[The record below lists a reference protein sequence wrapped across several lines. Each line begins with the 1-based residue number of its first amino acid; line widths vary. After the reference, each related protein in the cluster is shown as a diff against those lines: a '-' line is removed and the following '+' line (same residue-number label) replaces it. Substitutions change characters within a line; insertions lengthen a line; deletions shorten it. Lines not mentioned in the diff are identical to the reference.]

1 MNIVTRISLTIFLLL
16 MAAVYLPIGL
26 WAIIA
31 PAQDALGLEL
41 PSFYEAVGLSV
52 ISPIGYS
59 EFAGIYGG
67 INIVIG
73 VMFLI
78 GVFNKQVGLFAIK
91 ILVFLVG
98 SIALGRFLLM
108 LLGSQAGL
116 PAEINAFLIF
126 EIIVF
131 FIGIIFIKVLKNSD
145 NITKIKDVHNIKAY
159 KSKSYNSP

>member
-1 MNIVTRISLTIFLLL
+1 MNTLTRISLTIFLLL

-78 GVFNKQVGLFAIK
+78 GVFNKQVGLLAIK
-91 ILVFLVG
+91 VLVFLVG

-116 PAEINAFLIF
+116 PVEINAFLIY
-126 EIIVF
+126 EIIV
-131 FIGIIFIKVLKNSD
+131 
-145 NITKIKDVHNIKAY
+145 
-159 KSKSYNSP
+159 

>member
-1 MNIVTRISLTIFLLL
+1 MNTLTRISLTTFLLL

-78 GVFNKQVGLFAIK
+78 GVFNKQVGLLAIK

-131 FIGIIFIKVLKNSD
+131 LIGIIFI
-145 NITKIKDVHNIKAY
+145 
-159 KSKSYNSP
+159 

>member
-78 GVFNKQVGLFAIK
+78 GIFNKQVGLFAIK

-126 EIIVF
+126 EMVVF
-131 FIGIIFIKVLKNSD
+131 SIGIIFIKVLKNTD
-145 NITKIKDVHNIKAY
+145 HVT
-159 KSKSYNSP
+159 

>member
-1 MNIVTRISLTIFLLL
+1 MHNFTRISFLIFLLL
-16 MAAVYLPIGL
+16 MAAIYLPIGL

-73 VMFLI
+73 LMFII
-78 GVFNKQVGLFAIK
+78 GIFQKQVALFSIK

-108 LLGSQAGL
+108 ILGSQAGL
-116 PAEINAFLIF
+116 PVEINTFLIF
-126 EIIVF
+126 EMIVF
-131 FIGIIFIKVLKNSD
+131 SIGMIFIKVLKHTD
-145 NITKIKDVHNIKAY
+145 EVA
-159 KSKSYNSP
+159 

>member
-1 MNIVTRISLTIFLLL
+1 MNIFKRISLIIFLLL
-16 MAAVYLPIGL
+16 MAAIYLPIGL

-73 VMFLI
+73 LMFLI
-78 GVFNKQVGLFAIK
+78 GIFKEKVGLFSIK

-116 PAEINAFLIF
+116 PAEINTFLIF

-131 FIGIIFIKVLKNSD
+131 SIGLIFIKVLKD
-145 NITKIKDVHNIKAY
+145 TD
-159 KSKSYNSP
+159 

>member
-1 MNIVTRISLTIFLLL
+1 MNIVLRISLIIFLLM

-73 VMFLI
+73 LMFLI
-78 GVFNKQVGLFAIK
+78 GIFKRKVALFSIK
-91 ILVFLVG
+91 VLVFLVG

-131 FIGIIFIKVLKNSD
+131 LVGLFFIQALKNTD
-145 NITKIKDVHNIKAY
+145 
-159 KSKSYNSP
+159 

>member
-1 MNIVTRISLTIFLLL
+1 MNTLTRISLTIFLLL

-131 FIGIIFIKVLKNSD
+131 FIGIIFIKVLKD
-145 NITKIKDVHNIKAY
+145 TDHVTKI
-159 KSKSYNSP
+159 

>member
-1 MNIVTRISLTIFLLL
+1 MEILKRISLIIFLLL

-73 VMFLI
+73 LMFLI
-78 GVFNKQVGLFAIK
+78 GIFKEKVGLFSIK

-116 PAEINAFLIF
+116 PAEINTFLIF

-131 FIGIIFIKVLKNSD
+131 SIGLIFIKVLKDIN
-145 NITKIKDVHNIKAY
+145 
-159 KSKSYNSP
+159 

>member
-1 MNIVTRISLTIFLLL
+1 MEILKRISLIIFLLL

-73 VMFLI
+73 LMFLI
-78 GVFNKQVGLFAIK
+78 GIFKEKVGLFSIK

-116 PAEINAFLIF
+116 PAEINTFLIF
-126 EIIVF
+126 EIC
-131 FIGIIFIKVLKNSD
+131 LLY
-145 NITKIKDVHNIKAY
+145 T
-159 KSKSYNSP
+159 SPSPRDLSTSRMPSSA

>member
-1 MNIVTRISLTIFLLL
+1 MEILKRISLIIFLLL

-73 VMFLI
+73 LMFLI
-78 GVFNKQVGLFAIK
+78 GIFKEKVGLFSIK

-98 SIALGRFLLM
+98 SIALGRLLLM
-108 LLGSQAGL
+108 LLGSQVGL
-116 PAEINAFLIF
+116 PAEINTFLIF

-131 FIGIIFIKVLKNSD
+131 SIGLIFIKVLKDTN
-145 NITKIKDVHNIKAY
+145 
-159 KSKSYNSP
+159 

>member
-1 MNIVTRISLTIFLLL
+1 MEILKRISLIIFLLL

-73 VMFLI
+73 LMFLI
-78 GVFNKQVGLFAIK
+78 GIFKEKVGLFSIK

-116 PAEINAFLIF
+116 PAEINTFLIF
-126 EIIVF
+126 EIIAV
-131 FIGIIFIKVLKNSD
+131 
-145 NITKIKDVHNIKAY
+145 
-159 KSKSYNSP
+159 SYTHLRAHETV

>member
-1 MNIVTRISLTIFLLL
+1 MNTLTRISLTIFLLL

-31 PAQDALGLEL
+31 PAQDALGLDL
-41 PSFYEAVGLSV
+41 PSLYDAVGSSV

-73 VMFLI
+73 LMFLI
-78 GVFNKQVGLFAIK
+78 GIFKKQVGLFSIK

-116 PAEINAFLIF
+116 PAEINTFLIF
-126 EIIVF
+126 EMIVF
-131 FIGIIFIKVLKNSD
+131 LIGMIFIKILKDTN
-145 NITKIKDVHNIKAY
+145 
-159 KSKSYNSP
+159 

>member
-78 GVFNKQVGLFAIK
+78 GIFNKQIGLFAIK

-126 EIIVF
+126 EMIRF
-131 FIGIIFIKVLKNSD
+131 GE
-145 NITKIKDVHNIKAY
+145 
-159 KSKSYNSP
+159 SKSSGLVTLGDSK

>member
-1 MNIVTRISLTIFLLL
+1 MNTLTRISLTIFLLL

-91 ILVFLVG
+91 VLVFLVG

-131 FIGIIFIKVLKNSD
+131 FIGIIFIKVLKNT
-145 NITKIKDVHNIKAY
+145 NHVT
-159 KSKSYNSP
+159 

>member
-1 MNIVTRISLTIFLLL
+1 MEILKRISLIIFLLL

-73 VMFLI
+73 LMFLI
-78 GVFNKQVGLFAIK
+78 GIFKEKVGLFSIK

-116 PAEINAFLIF
+116 PAEINIFLIF

-131 FIGIIFIKVLKNSD
+131 LIGLIFIKVLKDTN
-145 NITKIKDVHNIKAY
+145 
-159 KSKSYNSP
+159 

>member
-1 MNIVTRISLTIFLLL
+1 MNILKCISLKIFLLL

-73 VMFLI
+73 LMFLI
-78 GVFNKQVGLFAIK
+78 GIFKEKVGLFSIK

-116 PAEINAFLIF
+116 PAEINTFLIF

-131 FIGIIFIKVLKNSD
+131 LIGLIFIKVLKDTN
-145 NITKIKDVHNIKAY
+145 
-159 KSKSYNSP
+159 

>member
-1 MNIVTRISLTIFLLL
+1 MEIFKRISLIIFLLL

-73 VMFLI
+73 LMFLI
-78 GVFNKQVGLFAIK
+78 GIFKEQVGLFSIK
-91 ILVFLVG
+91 LLVFLVG

-116 PAEINAFLIF
+116 PVEINTFLIF

-131 FIGIIFIKVLKNSD
+131 LIGLIFIKLLKNT
-145 NITKIKDVHNIKAY
+145 N
-159 KSKSYNSP
+159 

>member
-1 MNIVTRISLTIFLLL
+1 MNTLTRISLTFFLLL

-78 GVFNKQVGLFAIK
+78 GIFNKNVGLFAIK

-131 FIGIIFIKVLKNSD
+131 LIGIIFIKFLKNTD
-145 NITKIKDVHNIKAY
+145 HVT
-159 KSKSYNSP
+159 

>member
-1 MNIVTRISLTIFLLL
+1 MEILKRISLIIFLLL

-73 VMFLI
+73 LMFLI
-78 GVFNKQVGLFAIK
+78 GIFKEKVGLFSIK

-116 PAEINAFLIF
+116 PAEINTFLIF

-131 FIGIIFIKVLKNSD
+131 SIGLIFIKLLKDIN
-145 NITKIKDVHNIKAY
+145 
-159 KSKSYNSP
+159 

>member
-1 MNIVTRISLTIFLLL
+1 MNILKRTSLIIFLLL

-73 VMFLI
+73 LMFLI
-78 GVFNKQVGLFAIK
+78 GIFKEKVGLFSIK

-116 PAEINAFLIF
+116 PAEINTFLVF

-131 FIGIIFIKVLKNSD
+131 LIGLIFIKVLKDTN
-145 NITKIKDVHNIKAY
+145 
-159 KSKSYNSP
+159 

>member
-1 MNIVTRISLTIFLLL
+1 MEILKRISLIIFLLL
-16 MAAVYLPIGL
+16 MAAIYLPIGL

-73 VMFLI
+73 LMFLI
-78 GVFNKQVGLFAIK
+78 GIFKEKVGLLSIK

-108 LLGSQAGL
+108 LLGAQAGL
-116 PAEINAFLIF
+116 PAEINTFLIF

-131 FIGIIFIKVLKNSD
+131 SIGLIFIKVLKDTN
-145 NITKIKDVHNIKAY
+145 
-159 KSKSYNSP
+159 

>member
-1 MNIVTRISLTIFLLL
+1 MNILTRISLTIFLLL

-78 GVFNKQVGLFAIK
+78 GVFNKQVGLLAIK

-126 EIIVF
+126 EMVVF
-131 FIGIIFIKVLKNSD
+131 LIGIIFIKVLKNTD
-145 NITKIKDVHNIKAY
+145 HIT
-159 KSKSYNSP
+159 

>member
-1 MNIVTRISLTIFLLL
+1 MNIFKRISLIIFLLL
-16 MAAVYLPIGL
+16 MAAIYLPIGL

-73 VMFLI
+73 LMFLI
-78 GVFNKQVGLFAIK
+78 GIFREQVGLFSIK

-116 PAEINAFLIF
+116 PAEINTFLIF

-131 FIGIIFIKVLKNSD
+131 LIGLIFIKLLKDTNK
-145 NITKIKDVHNIKAY
+145 IT
-159 KSKSYNSP
+159 

>member
-1 MNIVTRISLTIFLLL
+1 MNTLIRISLTIFLLL
-16 MAAVYLPIGL
+16 MAGVYLPIGL

-78 GVFNKQVGLFAIK
+78 GIFNKQVGLFAIK

-131 FIGIIFIKVLKNSD
+131 LIGIIFIKVLKNTD
-145 NITKIKDVHNIKAY
+145 HVT
-159 KSKSYNSP
+159 

>member
-1 MNIVTRISLTIFLLL
+1 MHNFTRISFLFFLLL

-73 VMFLI
+73 LMFII
-78 GVFNKQVGLFAIK
+78 GIFKKQVALFSIK

-108 LLGSQAGL
+108 ILGSQAGL
-116 PAEINAFLIF
+116 PVEINTFLIF
-126 EIIVF
+126 EMIVF
-131 FIGIIFIKVLKNSD
+131 SIGMFFIKVLKQTD
-145 NITKIKDVHNIKAY
+145 EVA
-159 KSKSYNSP
+159 

>member
-1 MNIVTRISLTIFLLL
+1 MNIVLRISLIIFLLM
-16 MAAVYLPIGL
+16 MAVVYLPIGL

-73 VMFLI
+73 LMFLI
-78 GVFNKQVGLFAIK
+78 GIFKKEVALFSIK
-91 ILVFLVG
+91 VLVFLVG

-116 PAEINAFLIF
+116 PVEINAFLIF

-131 FIGIIFIKVLKNSD
+131 LVGLFFIQALKNTD
-145 NITKIKDVHNIKAY
+145 
-159 KSKSYNSP
+159 

>member
-1 MNIVTRISLTIFLLL
+1 MKILKCISLKIFLLL

-73 VMFLI
+73 LMFLI
-78 GVFNKQVGLFAIK
+78 GIFKEKVGLFSIK

-116 PAEINAFLIF
+116 PAEINTFLI
-126 EIIVF
+126 
-131 FIGIIFIKVLKNSD
+131 
-145 NITKIKDVHNIKAY
+145 
-159 KSKSYNSP
+159 

>member
-1 MNIVTRISLTIFLLL
+1 MEILKRISLIIFLLL
-16 MAAVYLPIGL
+16 MAAIYLPIGL

-73 VMFLI
+73 LMFLI
-78 GVFNKQVGLFAIK
+78 GIFKEQVGLFSIK

-116 PAEINAFLIF
+116 PAEINTFLIF
-126 EIIVF
+126 EIVVF
-131 FIGIIFIKVLKNSD
+131 SIGLIFIKVLKDTN
-145 NITKIKDVHNIKAY
+145 
-159 KSKSYNSP
+159 

>member
-78 GVFNKQVGLFAIK
+78 GVFNKQVGLLAIK

-131 FIGIIFIKVLKNSD
+131 FIGIIFIKVLKNTD
-145 NITKIKDVHNIKAY
+145 HVT
-159 KSKSYNSP
+159 

>member
-1 MNIVTRISLTIFLLL
+1 MNTLTRISLTIFLLL

-78 GVFNKQVGLFAIK
+78 GIFNKQIGLFAIK

-131 FIGIIFIKVLKNSD
+131 LIGIIFIKFLENTDHV
-145 NITKIKDVHNIKAY
+145 T
-159 KSKSYNSP
+159 

>member
-1 MNIVTRISLTIFLLL
+1 MNIYKRISVIIFLLL

-73 VMFLI
+73 LMFII
-78 GVFNKQVGLFAIK
+78 GIFKKQIGLFSIK

-116 PAEINAFLIF
+116 PVEINTFLIF
-126 EIIVF
+126 EIVVF
-131 FIGIIFIKVLKNSD
+131 FIGMIFIKVLKDTN
-145 NITKIKDVHNIKAY
+145 
-159 KSKSYNSP
+159 

>member
-78 GVFNKQVGLFAIK
+78 GIFNKQVGLFAIK
-91 ILVFLVG
+91 ILIFLVG

-116 PAEINAFLIF
+116 PLVINAFLIF
-126 EIIVF
+126 EMVVF
-131 FIGIIFIKVLKNSD
+131 LIGIIFIKVLKNTD
-145 NITKIKDVHNIKAY
+145 HIT
-159 KSKSYNSP
+159 

>member
-1 MNIVTRISLTIFLLL
+1 MNIVLRISLIIFLLM

-73 VMFLI
+73 LMFLI
-78 GVFNKQVGLFAIK
+78 GIFKRKIALFSIK
-91 ILVFLVG
+91 VLVFLVG

-116 PAEINAFLIF
+116 PVEINAFLIF

-131 FIGIIFIKVLKNSD
+131 LVGLFFIQALKNTD
-145 NITKIKDVHNIKAY
+145 
-159 KSKSYNSP
+159 

>member
-1 MNIVTRISLTIFLLL
+1 MNIVIRISLTIFLLL

-78 GVFNKQVGLFAIK
+78 GIFNKQVGLFAIK

-126 EIIVF
+126 EMVVF
-131 FIGIIFIKVLKNSD
+131 LIGIIFIKVLKNTD
-145 NITKIKDVHNIKAY
+145 HIT
-159 KSKSYNSP
+159 

>member
-1 MNIVTRISLTIFLLL
+1 MNIYTRICFTIFLIL
-16 MAAVYLPIGL
+16 MAVIYLPIGL

-73 VMFLI
+73 LMFLI
-78 GVFNKQVGLFAIK
+78 GIFKKQVGLFSIK

-116 PAEINAFLIF
+116 PAQINTFLIF
-126 EIIVF
+126 EIVVF
-131 FIGIIFIKVLKNSD
+131 FIGIIFIKVLKDTN
-145 NITKIKDVHNIKAY
+145 
-159 KSKSYNSP
+159 

>member
-1 MNIVTRISLTIFLLL
+1 MNIFLRTFLSIFLLL
-16 MAAVYLPIGL
+16 MAIVYLPIGL

-31 PAQDALGLEL
+31 PAQDDLGLKL

-73 VMFLI
+73 IMFLI
-78 GVFNKQVGLFAIK
+78 GIFKKNVGLFSLK

-116 PAEINAFLIF
+116 PVEINTFLIF

-131 FIGIIFIKVLKNSD
+131 LIGMAFIKALKNT
-145 NITKIKDVHNIKAY
+145 N
-159 KSKSYNSP
+159 

>member
-1 MNIVTRISLTIFLLL
+1 MNTLIRISLTIFLLL
-16 MAAVYLPIGL
+16 MAGVYLPIGL

-78 GVFNKQVGLFAIK
+78 GVFNKQVGLLAIK

-131 FIGIIFIKVLKNSD
+131 FIGIIFIKVLKNAD
-145 NITKIKDVHNIKAY
+145 NITKI
-159 KSKSYNSP
+159 